1 MSPLLASL
9 AVPLRPPAVL
19 RRPAP
24 PPLPAGSW
32 LRESSR
38 LSRLMQAAGRRRHSS
53 PRCPPG
59 RSPRLMTTP
68 SCAGLWR
75 AARRSRG

>member
-9 AVPLRPPAVL
+9 AVPWWLPAVR

-24 PPLPAGSW
+24 PPLPAVSW

-38 LSRLMQAAGRRRHSS
+38 LSLLMQAAGRRRHSS
-53 PRCPPG
+53 PRCPLG
-59 RSPRLMTTP
+59 RSPRMTTTP
-68 SCAGLWR
+68 
-75 AARRSRG
+75 